1 MTTPA
6 GKARIDE
13 QMELAEAALRRGKW
27 FEAERCAQRALEM
40 ARRAEEFAM
49 MSDICLCLQE
59 SRRQRLQEAL
69 DHKKVVALTEGVTED
84 MKVKPGCYLVQPPL
98 VGADARRLR
107 LAALRDEV
115 AVAVLCREPIN
126 RMGLCPV
133 VAIGATTIRTRIQP
147 PKNIEKP
154 TLSWFVDALEQLGDF
169 AVETVDSGHDLD
181 KQIDDVM
188 AKLDAHPDH
197 EGLHHTLAG
206 LCTQAARG
214 FVRTQQD
221 LDPLE
226 AELADD
232 GEASDDESE

>member
-115 AVAVLCREPIN
+115 PVAVLCREPIN
-126 RMGLCPV
+126 RMGQCPI
-133 VAIGATTIRTRIQP
+133 VAIGGVTVRTRIP
-147 PKNIEKP
+147 PAKSHEKP
-154 TLSWFVDALEQLGDF
+154 TLSWFANALEELGNF
-169 AVETVDSGHDLD
+169 AIETVDAGHDLD
-181 KQIDDVM
+181 KQIDDVL

-197 EGLHHTLAG
+197 EGLHQTLME
-206 LCTQAARG
+206 LCQEAAKG
-214 FVRTQQD
+214 FVRSQD
-221 LDPLE
+221 SVDPLE
-226 AELADD
+226 DELEADD
-232 GEASDDESE
+232 ASE

>member
-13 QMELAEAALRRGKW
+13 QMELAESALRRGKW

-49 MSDICLCLQE
+49 MARICLTLQE
-59 SRRQRLQEAL
+59 ARRQRLQEAIDSRKISL
-69 DHKKVVALTEGVTED
+69 LSEGVTED

-133 VAIGATTIRTRIQP
+133 VAIGAITVRTRIQP
-147 PKNIEKP
+147 PKNLDKP
-154 TLSWFVDALEQLGDF
+154 TMAWFVDAIEQLGDF

-197 EGLHHTLAG
+197 EGLHHTLAE
-206 LCTQAARG
+206 LCKEAAKG
-214 FVRTQQD
+214 FVRSEQD

-226 AELADD
+226 AELAEAD
-232 GEASDDESE
+232 EASDDESE